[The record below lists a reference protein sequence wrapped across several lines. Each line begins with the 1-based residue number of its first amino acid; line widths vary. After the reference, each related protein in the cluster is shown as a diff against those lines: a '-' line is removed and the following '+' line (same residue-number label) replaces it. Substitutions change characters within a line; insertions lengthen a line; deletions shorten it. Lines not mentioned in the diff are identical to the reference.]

1 MLEMSRKQPRSPMP
15 FGPTNPPP
23 EIWDAWDRVMGA
35 EGGSVQDMEMVGG
48 FKAAHL
54 EAVRVEE
61 EDDSYGSDDMEFD
74 DEDLDDLMFED
85 GDFDNLKLE

>member
-1 MLEMSRKQPRSPMP
+1 MLEMNRKQPQSPMP

-61 EDDSYGSDDMEFD
+61 DDSDGSDDMEFD
-74 DEDLDDLMFED
+74 DEDFDDLEFED
-85 GDFDNLKLE
+85 EDFDDLDLE